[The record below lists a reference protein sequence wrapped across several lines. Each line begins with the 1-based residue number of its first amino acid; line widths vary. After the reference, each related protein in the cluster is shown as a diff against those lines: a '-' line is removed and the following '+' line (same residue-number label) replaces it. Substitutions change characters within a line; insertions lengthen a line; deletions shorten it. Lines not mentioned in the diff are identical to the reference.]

1 MVQYRKFIKEVVKL
15 KGMTLKSLFLLNYL
29 LLIFYISWNSN
40 EKQTVIGSGV
50 PLFISSLMLIDVTF
64 ISSCNI
70 KENRVMNLF
79 CGLLALDSWYLI
91 LSFEPEVLKQ
101 TALTML
107 HPVICFLSMKF
118 VLMFLFQGSGYS
130 FKKITDIFLLIT
142 GIGSLVGTFISGRA
156 FACLYGIQ
164 FLTGS
169 LCFLFILIY
178 HHKRIF
184 FILKN
189 ERKCILFSAALA
201 VLFFYIYYFATLH
214 VDNHIA
220 NFGIY
225 IPMLLFLTSIHGIMI
240 KENASY
246 PLSTVF
252 SRKQAAWIVLL
263 FLAVLGFI
271 TALQK
276 GGNKETF
283 IAVNTLFAFIYLC
296 NIILGRNLML
306 GKNGLIKESKYNEAL
321 RQIKQEEALKSEFAG
336 FLHDDV
342 LQDLLSIKN
351 MASKAYR
358 PDVQDVIISTLD
370 HLNQHIRMKMQDYH
384 PVILSSLTAK
394 ENYQNLIEAVA
405 QTFPEKNILVS
416 FDCSDTL
423 FLVEPYQVFVYR
435 LLKELLTNVYKHSDG
450 NRAWIMLRQENGI
463 IELHVS
469 DDGTACTDS
478 VFAADTTVHKG
489 IAAVTELI
497 NSMDGSVVF
506 SDDTPHGI
514 CVQIVLPMKGDD
526 SYQYFIS

>member
-1 MVQYRKFIKEVVKL
+1 MKL
-15 KGMTLKSLFLLNYL
+15 KDMALKSLFLLNYL

-40 EKQTVIGSGV
+40 EIQTVIGSGV

-70 KENRVMNLF
+70 KGSRIMNLF
-79 CGLLALDSWYLI
+79 CGLLILDSWYMI
-91 LSFEPEVLKQ
+91 LSFEPGVPKQ
-101 TALTML
+101 TVLTML
-107 HPVICFLSMKF
+107 HPVICFLSIKF

-142 GIGSLVGTFISGRA
+142 CIGSLISIFISNRA
-156 FACLYGIQ
+156 FACLYGVQ
-164 FLTGS
+164 FLTGG

-189 ERKCILFSAALA
+189 EWKCILFSSALTI
-201 VLFFYIYYFATLH
+201 LFFYIYYFATLY

-252 SRKQAAWIVLL
+252 GKKQAAFIVLL
-263 FLAVLGFI
+263 FLAVSGFI
-271 TALQK
+271 TALHK
-276 GGNKETF
+276 GGDKESF
-283 IAVNTLFAFIYLC
+283 IAVNTFFAFIYLC

-321 RQIKQEEALKSEFAG
+321 RQLKQEETLKSEFAS

-351 MASKAYR
+351 MAAKAHR
-358 PDVQDVIISTLD
+358 PDVQDVIINTLD
-370 HLNQHIRMKMQDYH
+370 HLNKHIRMQMQDYH

-394 ENYQNLIEAVA
+394 ENYQNLIEAAA
-405 QTFPEKNILVS
+405 QSFPEKKIMVS
-416 FDCSDTL
+416 FDCSDIL
-423 FLVEPYQVFVYR
+423 FLVEPYHVLIYR

-450 NRAWIMLRQENGI
+450 NRAWVMLTQENGI

-478 VFAADTTVHKG
+478 IFEADTTVHKG
-489 IAAVTELI
+489 IAAITELI
-497 NSMDGSVVF
+497 NNMDGSVVF
-506 SDDTPHGI
+506 SDNTPHGI

>member
-1 MVQYRKFIKEVVKL
+1 MKL
-15 KGMTLKSLFLLNYL
+15 KDMALKSLFLLNYL
-29 LLIFYISWNSN
+29 LLIFYISWNLN
-40 EKQTVIGSGV
+40 EKQTVIGSGI

-70 KENRVMNLF
+70 KGSRVMNLF
-79 CGLLALDSWYLI
+79 CGLLVLDSWYMI
-91 LSFEPEVLKQ
+91 LSFEPGVLKQ
-101 TALTML
+101 TVLTML
-107 HPVICFLSMKF
+107 HPVICFFSIKF

-142 GIGSLVGTFISGRA
+142 CIGSLISIFISDRA
-156 FACLYGIQ
+156 FFFLYGIQ
-164 FLTGS
+164 FLTGG

-189 ERKCILFSAALA
+189 EWKCILFSTALT

-225 IPMLLFLTSIHGIMI
+225 MPMLLFLTSIHGIMI

-252 SRKQAAWIVLL
+252 SKQQAAFIVFL
-263 FLAVLGFI
+263 FLAVSGFI

-276 GGNKETF
+276 DGDKELF

-296 NIILGRNLML
+296 NMILGRNLML
-306 GKNGLIKESKYNEAL
+306 GKNEFIKESKYNEAL
-321 RQIKQEEALKSEFAG
+321 RQLKQEELLKSEFAS

-342 LQDLLSIKN
+342 LQDLLAIKN
-351 MASKAYR
+351 MTAKAHR
-358 PDVQDVIISTLD
+358 PDIQDVIINTLD
-370 HLNQHIRMKMQDYH
+370 HLNEHIRMQMQDYH

-405 QTFPEKNILVS
+405 QTFPEKKIMVS
-416 FDCSDTL
+416 FDCSDIL
-423 FLVEPYQVFVYR
+423 FLVEPYHVLIYR

-450 NRAWIMLRQENGI
+450 TRAWVMLTQENGI

-469 DDGTACTDS
+469 DDGTACMDS

-489 IAAVTELI
+489 IAAITELI
-497 NSMDGSVVF
+497 NSMDGSVIF
-506 SDDTPHGI
+506 SDNTPHGI
-514 CVQIVLPMKGDD
+514 CVQIILPMKGED